1 MGKSV
6 SYNKNMRNPKLV
18 QINTVC
24 NGSTGRIMQDIQKCA
39 QDAGWRTLSLVGR
52 RKVYADL
59 PCEKYGSGLSFW
71 IHVIIT
77 TAFDRQG
84 HGSLLW
90 TKKLVARLREE
101 KPDVIHL
108 HNLHGYYLHIPTLF
122 KYLKDEYKGKI
133 FWTFHDLW
141 PITGHCPHYVIAG
154 CDKWKT
160 ECKKC
165 PNKKVYPISWGLDQ
179 SKRNFK
185 EKKALFLGL
194 NHLEIITPS
203 KWVAEQVKLSFL
215 QDIPVHVVS
224 NGIDLDVFRYT
235 YDNEVYEKYDIPM
248 DKKVVLGVASVWE
261 NRKGLDDFLELANN
275 IDEEYVIVLVGLS
288 KRQKKNLSKI
298 HNICGIQRTENR
310 KELAALYSRA
320 DVLLNPSK
328 EETFSLVT
336 IEAMA
341 CGTPVIGMDTSAVKE
356 LVNSFNGILLH
367 ENNVADYIVS
377 IKRLEGL
384 NLGRDS
390 IRSTVLC
397 FSQENMAEQVID
409 LY

>member
-1 MGKSV
+1 MGTAK
-6 SYNKNMRNPKLV
+6 KKLV

-24 NGSTGRIMQDIQKCA
+24 NTSTGRIMHDIQKCA
-39 QDAGWRTLSLVGR
+39 KEAGWDTLSLVGR
-52 RKVYADL
+52 RKVYSDL
-59 PCEKYGSGLSFW
+59 PCEKYGSGLAFW
-71 IHVIIT
+71 IHVMIT
-77 TAFDRQG
+77 TLFDRQG
-84 HGSLLW
+84 HGSLLQ
-90 TKKLVARLREE
+90 TKRLVARLREE
-101 KPDVIHL
+101 EPDVIHL

-122 KYLKDEYKGKI
+122 KYLKNEYKGKI

-141 PITGHCPHYVIAG
+141 PITGHCPYYVIAG

-179 SKRNFK
+179 SKRNFR

-215 QDIPVHVVS
+215 HDIPVHVVS

-235 YDNEVYEKYDIPM
+235 YDSEVYEKYDIPM
-248 DKKVVLGVASVWE
+248 DKKVILGVASVWE

-275 IDEEYVIVLVGLS
+275 IDEEYVIVLVGLN
-288 KRQKKNLSKI
+288 KRQKKNLSKV

-356 LVNSFNGILLH
+356 LVKASNGILLH
-367 ENNVADYIVS
+367 ESTVADCIMS
-377 IKRLEGL
+377 IKRLEEL
-384 NLGRDS
+384 DLDKDS
-390 IRSTVLC
+390 IRSTVLH
-397 FSQENMAEQVID
+397 FSQKNMAEEVID